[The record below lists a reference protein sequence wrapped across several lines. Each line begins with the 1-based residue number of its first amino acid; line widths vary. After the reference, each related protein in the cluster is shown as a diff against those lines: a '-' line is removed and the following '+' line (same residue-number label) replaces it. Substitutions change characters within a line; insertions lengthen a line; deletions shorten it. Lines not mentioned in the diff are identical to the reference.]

1 MEQEQNI
8 STAENSNSGNHTSKK
23 QPKAKNRK
31 NRKIIGFGILL
42 LVLVVGGY
50 FGYTEIMY
58 YQTHVETEDAQTD
71 GYISPVLPRVS
82 GYVDKVMVDDNE
94 HVEKGQLLV
103 AIDTTEY
110 ALKVNMARSALQN
123 TKASLNV
130 AQANLESA
138 NVALHK
144 ANIDYNR
151 VQDLYKGG
159 AATKSKFDDVQ
170 SERESARAQVAVAKR
185 RLDEVQSQIEA
196 KKDDLKYAKL
206 QLSYTKITAP
216 STGLISKKDVE
227 VGQLIQ
233 PGQPLMAVTD
243 VYKVWVV
250 ANYKETEL
258 NDIRIGQKVNIN
270 VDAYPNKTFRGKVE
284 SIAGATGAKYALL
297 PPENATGNFVKVVQ
311 RVPVKIV
318 FTEEPNPK
326 YPIRLGLNVTAS
338 IDITQKTEQANQ
350 TASRQ

>member
-1 MEQEQNI
+1 MTQEQNNEAQ
-8 STAENSNSGNHTSKK
+8 SSGSENNSSNNQRKTKQRSK
-23 QPKAKNRK
+23 
-31 NRKIIGFGILL
+31 RKIIGFGILL
-42 LVLVVGGY
+42 LILIVGGY
-50 FGYTEIMY
+50 YGYTEIMF

-71 GYISPVLPRVS
+71 GNISPVLSRVS
-82 GYVDKVMVDDNE
+82 GYVDHVYVDDNE

-103 AIDTTEY
+103 EIDSTEY
-110 ALKVNMARSALQN
+110 ALKVNMAKAALQN
-123 TKASLNV
+123 AKASLNV

-144 ANIDYNR
+144 ANIDYKR
-151 VQDLYKGG
+151 VHDLYTGG
-159 AATKSKFDDVQ
+159 AATKSKLDDVEA
-170 SERESARAQVAVAKR
+170 ERESARAKVSVAKR
-185 RLDEVQSQIEA
+185 RLSEAQSQIKA
-196 KKDDLKYAKL
+196 KKDDLRYAKL

-216 STGLISKKDVE
+216 AAGLVSKKDVE

-243 VYKVWVV
+243 VNQVWVV

-258 NDIRIGQKVNIN
+258 NNIRIGQKVNISI
-270 VDAYPNKTFRGKVE
+270 DAYPDKTFRGKVE

-318 FTEEPNPK
+318 FTEAPNPK

-338 IDITQKTEQANQ
+338 IDITQKSSQLKQ
-350 TASRQ
+350 TASQK

>member
-1 MEQEQNI
+1 MEQEQN
-8 STAENSNSGNHTSKK
+8 SVTTGDSNSENHTSNK
-23 QPKAKNRK
+23 QSKPKNRSK
-31 NRKIIGFGILL
+31 RKFFGFGILL
-42 LVLVVGGY
+42 LVLIVGGY
-50 FGYTEIMY
+50 YGYTEIMF

-71 GYISPVLPRVS
+71 GNISPVLSRVS
-82 GYVDKVMVDDNE
+82 GYVDKVYVDDNE
-94 HVEKGQLLV
+94 QVEKGQLLIQ
-103 AIDTTEY
+103 IDSTEY
-110 ALKVNMARSALQN
+110 ALKVNMAKAALQN
-123 TKASLNV
+123 AKASLNV

-159 AATKSKFDDVQ
+159 AATKSKFDDV
-170 SERESARAQVAVAKR
+170 EAARESARAKVSVAKR
-185 RLDEVQSQIEA
+185 RLNEVESQIEA

-206 QLSYTKITAP
+206 QLSYTRVTAP
-216 STGLISKKDVE
+216 SAGLISKKDVE

-233 PGQPLMAVTD
+233 PGQPVMAVTD
-243 VYKVWVV
+243 VHQVWVV

-258 NDIRIGQKVNIN
+258 SDIRIGQKVNIGI
-270 VDAYPNKTFRGKVE
+270 DAYPEKKFHGKVE

-318 FTEEPNPK
+318 FTEAPNPK

-338 IDITQKTEQANQ
+338 IDVTQKPVNGKQ
-350 TASRQ
+350 TASRR

>member
-8 STAENSNSGNHTSKK
+8 STSENSNSENHTSQK
-23 QPKAKNRK
+23 QSKPKNRSR
-31 NRKIIGFGILL
+31 RKIIGFGVLL
-42 LVLVVGGY
+42 LVLIVGGY
-50 FGYTEIMY
+50 YGYTEIMF

-71 GYISPVLPRVS
+71 GNISPVLSRVS
-82 GYVDKVMVDDNE
+82 GYVDHVYVDDNE
-94 HVEKGQLLV
+94 QVKKGQLLV
-103 AIDTTEY
+103 TIDSTEY
-110 ALKVNMARSALQN
+110 ALKVNMAKAALQN
-123 TKASLNV
+123 AKASLNV

-138 NVALHK
+138 NVSLHK

-151 VQDLYKGG
+151 VKDLYEGG
-159 AATKSKFDDVQ
+159 AATKSKLDDVEA
-170 SERESARAQVAVAKR
+170 ERESARAKVSVAKR
-185 RLDEVQSQIEA
+185 RLSEVQSQIKA

-216 STGLISKKDVE
+216 HAGLVSKKDVE
-227 VGQLIQ
+227 LGQLIQ

-243 VYKVWVV
+243 VHQVWVV

-258 NDIRIGQKVNIN
+258 NDIRIGQKVNVSI
-270 VDAYPNKTFRGKVE
+270 DAYPNKTFRGKVE

-318 FTEEPNPK
+318 FTEKPNPK
-326 YPIRLGLNVTAS
+326 YPLRLGLNVTAS
-338 IDITQKTEQANQ
+338 IDLTQKSEEAKQ